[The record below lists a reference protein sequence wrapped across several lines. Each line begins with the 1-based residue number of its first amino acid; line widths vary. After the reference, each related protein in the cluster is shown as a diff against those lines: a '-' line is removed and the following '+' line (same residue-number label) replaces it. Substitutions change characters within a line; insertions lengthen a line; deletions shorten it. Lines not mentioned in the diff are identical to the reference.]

1 MVMSTLSETVEELCP
16 RVGAMNVEQLL
27 EAEVTDFRMITD
39 TPPRWMDPEPE
50 TIHGCRT
57 DSDIE
62 LQTITYNYT
71 QRGILPITYFFCLFY
86 RYILV

>member
-16 RVGAMNVEQLL
+16 RVGAMNVEQLS
-27 EAEVTDFRMITD
+27 EAHFTDFRMITD
-39 TPPRWMDPEPE
+39 TPLRWMDPVPE
-50 TIHGCRT
+50 TISGCRT

-71 QRGILPITYFFCLFY
+71 QRGILPIIYFLCLFY
-86 RYILV
+86 IFTF